1 MLLTFRSFISFLRPS
16 LLVLVQN
23 PGICAIIIQLAGMKS
38 SDMMRDRLVRAGPS
52 LTQSQGVTQRSYVA
66 TQADTTHGSDHR
78 GGGQKGAER
87 SLQLLPPWSPG
98 NLELLSQPMRDQ
110 ESELLTNER
119 PGSKQHAHTQTG
131 AVDVSLAWTRGSWC
145 VKDIIIREL

>member
-38 SDMMRDRLVRAGPS
+38 SDMMRDRLVRAGPA

-78 GGGQKGAER
+78 GGGPEGGGKVTPIIA
-87 SLQLLPPWSPG
+87 SLVPG
-98 NLELLSQPMRDQ
+98 
-110 ESELLTNER
+110 
-119 PGSKQHAHTQTG
+119 
-131 AVDVSLAWTRGSWC
+131 
-145 VKDIIIREL
+145 